1 MYEYI
6 KGILTKITAKY
17 IVVETAGIGY
27 LLHVANPYAYSGKM
41 NQEVQVYLHQ
51 VVREDADL
59 LYGFATEEEKQL
71 FLNLISVSGIGPVS
85 ALAIIA
91 ADDNAGLVQA
101 IESKNITYLTKFPKI
116 GKKTAQ
122 QMVLDLEGKINL
134 DLEDAPAQ
142 SKAKVAEENQSLE
155 EAMEAMLALGYK
167 ATELK
172 KIKKFFEGT
181 SDTAEN
187 YIKSA
192 LKMLVK

>member
-41 NQEVQVYLHQ
+41 NQEVHVYLHQ
-51 VVREDADL
+51 VVREDAHL
-59 LYGFATEEEKQL
+59 LYGFTTEEEKQL

-101 IESKNITYLTKFPKI
+101 IENKNITYLTKFPKI

-122 QMVLDLEGKINL
+122 QLVLDLEGKINL
-134 DLEDAPAQ
+134 DLEDVPAQ
-142 SKAKVAEENQSLE
+142 SKAKVTEENQALE

-181 SDTAEN
+181 TDTAEN

>member
-41 NQEVQVYLHQ
+41 NQEVHVYLHQ
-51 VVREDADL
+51 VVREDAHL
-59 LYGFATEEEKQL
+59 LYGFETEEEKQL

-142 SKAKVAEENQSLE
+142 SKAKVAEENQALE

-181 SDTAEN
+181 TDTAEN

>member
-27 LLHVANPYAYSGKM
+27 LLHVANPYAYSGKI
-41 NQEVQVYLHQ
+41 NQDVQVYLHQ
-51 VVREDADL
+51 VVHEDAHL
-59 LYGFATEEEKQL
+59 LYGFATEEEKKL

-142 SKAKVAEENQSLE
+142 SKAKVTEENQALE

-167 ATELK
+167 AAELK

-181 SDTAEN
+181 TDTAEN

>member
-41 NQEVQVYLHQ
+41 NQEVHVYLHQ
-51 VVREDADL
+51 VVREDAHL
-59 LYGFATEEEKQL
+59 LYGFTTEEEKKL

-142 SKAKVAEENQSLE
+142 TKAKVAEENQALE

>member
-1 MYEYI
+1 M
-6 KGILTKITAKY
+6 
-17 IVVETAGIGY
+17 
-27 LLHVANPYAYSGKM
+27 
-41 NQEVQVYLHQ
+41 
-51 VVREDADL
+51 
-59 LYGFATEEEKQL
+59 
-71 FLNLISVSGIGPVS
+71 
-85 ALAIIA
+85 
-91 ADDNAGLVQA
+91 
-101 IESKNITYLTKFPKI
+101 
-116 GKKTAQ
+116 
-122 QMVLDLEGKINL
+122 DLEGKINL

-142 SKAKVAEENQSLE
+142 SNAKVAEENQALE

>member
-51 VVREDADL
+51 VVREDARL

-142 SKAKVAEENQSLE
+142 SNAKVSEENQALE

-181 SDTAEN
+181 TDTAEN

>member
-1 MYEYI
+1 MYEYF
-6 KGILTKITAKY
+6 KGIISKITAKY
-17 IVVETAGIGY
+17 IVLEVNSIGY
-27 LLHVANPYAYSGKM
+27 ILHVANPYAYSGRLHK
-41 NQEVQVYLHQ
+41 EAKVYVHQ
-51 VVREDADL
+51 VVREDAEL
-59 LYGFATEEEKQL
+59 LYGFAIEEEKQL
-71 FLNLISVSGIGPVS
+71 FLSLISVSGIGPVS

-101 IESKNITYLTKFPKI
+101 IEQKNITYLTKFPKI

-122 QMVLDLEGKINL
+122 QMVLDLEGKVVIAGD
-134 DLEDAPAQ
+134 DLSA
-142 SKAKVAEENQSLE
+142 KAAVQASNENQELE

-167 ATELK
+167 AAELK

-181 SDTAEN
+181 TDTAEN